1 MLSDPDVPY
10 ALARNKLAV
19 SPLAPRDRRNTA
31 YDVNPAIITP
41 IVANN
46 NTGAVIVYDPTAMVY
61 VPRDPT
67 ASVTTA
73 PALPNAVVTPAT
85 APPPLAIV
93 VVVVVAAAAA
103 PPVSDIVSATAA
115 PVNTPPIA
123 REPLAIGVAIV
134 SSRRDAR
141 RDW

>member
-61 VPRDPT
+61 VPRDPI

-134 SSRRDAR
+134 STRCDAR
-141 RDW
+141 RD